1 MNKDLYIHVQ
11 SKRNTAATGGKL
23 IIHPSGILGTAS
35 HDWTAGFRAELAH
48 SAVNQID
55 AIEEVDHCKQT
66 HTHANERIVQI
77 FANRK
82 TNSEEFLPSS
92 TGYLGYI

>member
-1 MNKDLYIHVQ
+1 MYTQN
-11 SKRNTAATGGKL
+11 RNTEATGGKL
-23 IIHPSGILGTAS
+23 IIHPSGILGPAS
-35 HDWTAGFRAELAH
+35 HDWTAGLRTELAD

-55 AIEEVDHCKQT
+55 AIEEVDHCRHT
-66 HTHANERIVQI
+66 HTHTHTHTRTNERIVQI